1 LFTTFRGEV
10 SFARPKNAGIGE
22 KMHGSRPVNWRRWRR
37 KAALRLIVLTV
48 TLEATSVA
56 AAAPKADSPERNW
69 PCHQILVG
77 QLSLAAVWSG
87 PSIEGL
93 AWRNDQAVADIV
105 ATLAARRTPL
115 EAAERAIEDFAQ
127 SQGASKTKKLVSVF
141 AGLFETLSDERT
153 QVIEGLLRFG
163 AKQKELAAKIRA
175 ENALPQVGPGK
186 EPPGASRQDAETV
199 ARDLEWDLRVFDER
213 RQSLTYVCETP
224 ALIEQ
229 RLFALARVIQRSLE

>member
-1 LFTTFRGEV
+1 MR
-10 SFARPKNAGIGE
+10 
-22 KMHGSRPVNWRRWRR
+22 GSRPATWRRRR
-37 KAALRLIVLTV
+37 RIAALRLIVLTV
-48 TLEATSVA
+48 TLEAVSLVA
-56 AAAPKADSPERNW
+56 AGTKADSPERNW

-105 ATLAARRTPL
+105 ATLAARRTSL
-115 EAAERAIEDFAQ
+115 EDAKRAIENFAQ
-127 SQGASKTKKLVSVF
+127 SQGASKTKRLVSVF
-141 AGLFETLSDERT
+141 AGLFETLNDERT

-163 AKQKELAAKIRA
+163 AKQKELAGKIRA
-175 ENALPQVGPGK
+175 ENALSREASGK
-186 EPPGASRQDAETV
+186 EPPNAGKQDAETV

-229 RLFALARVIQRSLE
+229 RLFALAKVIQRRLE

>member
-1 LFTTFRGEV
+1 MPGTGE
-10 SFARPKNAGIGE
+10 E
-22 KMHGSRPVNWRRWRR
+22 MHGSRPVNWRRWRR
-37 KAALRLIVLTV
+37 KAALRLVVLTV
-48 TLEATSVA
+48 MLEAASVA
-56 AAAPKADSPERNW
+56 AAQPKAAAPERNW

-93 AWRNDQAVADIV
+93 AWRDDQAVADIV
-105 ATLAARRTPL
+105 AKLAARRTPL
-115 EAAERAIEDFAQ
+115 EAAERTIEDFAQ
-127 SQGASKTKKLVSVF
+127 AQGAAKTKKLVAVF
-141 AGLFETLSDERT
+141 AGLFETFNDERT

-175 ENALPQVGPGK
+175 ENALSREGSDK
-186 EPPGASRQDAETV
+186 EPRTSGRGEESV

-229 RLFALARVIQRSLE
+229 RLFALARIIQRNLE